1 MKYTS
6 PKRLA
11 QTPCFHSNWRT
22 CVLLQKQV
30 IYIRWVR
37 IIYIAK
43 IKNEKLFDIHIL
55 FMIKCFV
62 FQNQYCNSIC
72 ICINIKEQVNF
83 GHCLCLEIEV
93 HTWFIFNNYTGKT
106 FRFRCCSQITPK
118 QTLHLMEY
126 PFGREMSKHCPF
138 NIKPVSWHL
147 ICGRQWQSH
156 LHSSTLY

>member
-1 MKYTS
+1 MFSFK
-6 PKRLA
+6 LA
-11 QTPCFHSNWRT
+11 NLCS
-22 CVLLQKQV
+22 
-30 IYIRWVR
+30 
-37 IIYIAK
+37 IAK
-43 IKNEKLFDIHIL
+43 TSNLYKMGTNHLHCEKKNEKLFDIHIL

-93 HTWFIFNNYTGKT
+93 HTWFIFNNYTGKI